1 MTVAAE
7 PQPGVWSSLVGQSEA
22 IATLK
27 RAVDGHGMT
36 HAWLFTGP
44 PGSGRSNAAVAFAAA
59 LQCERGTGCGQ
70 CHACRTAVAGS
81 HPDVSITRTE
91 AKMLYI
97 DDMRELVHRAALAP
111 VEGKWQVM
119 IVEDADRLGD
129 STARTGNALLKA
141 IEEPTPKTIWL
152 LCAPTTEDVSSTI
165 ASRCRHISLA
175 TPSAQ
180 EVTRFLVGHHGVEES
195 VAAFAARASQG
206 HIGRA
211 KALASDEQF
220 RNRRRE
226 VVALPAALT
235 SLAACLNAAANLVDI
250 AKDETATLTE
260 QSNAR
265 DLVSLE
271 SLYGDDRKA
280 RTSRAYRA
288 GLRELQHAQK
298 QREKRRIMDVV
309 DRSLMDLMSV
319 YRDVIL
325 LQTGATGDL
334 VNEELRDVV
343 VSIARRS
350 TPEDN
355 VRRIDA
361 IFAARE
367 QMMEFNTTPLLA
379 LESMMVKLRLP

>member
-1 MTVAAE
+1 MSV
-7 PQPGVWSSLVGQSEA
+7 QVQDRRVWSTLVGQRHVVE
-22 IATLK
+22 TLQ
-27 RAVDGHGMT
+27 RAVAGQGMT

-44 PGSGRSNAAVAFAAA
+44 PGSGRSNAALAFAAA
-59 LQCERGTGCGQ
+59 LQCEHGTGCGE
-70 CHACRTAVAGS
+70 CHACRTALAGS

-97 DDMRELVHRAALAP
+97 DDMRDLVHRAALAP

-119 IVEDADRLGD
+119 VVEDADRLGD

-141 IEEPTPKTIWL
+141 IEEPTPKTLWL

-165 ASRCRHISLA
+165 ASRCRHVSLA
-175 TPSAQ
+175 TPRTD
-180 EVTRFLVGHHGVEES
+180 EVARFLVEQHGVGDA

-226 VVALPAALT
+226 VVSMPAGLT

-265 DLVSLE
+265 DLAALD

-280 RTSRAYRA
+280 RASRAYRA
-288 GLRELQHAQK
+288 SLRDLQHAQK

-309 DRSLMDLMSV
+309 DRSLMDVLSI

-325 LQTGATGDL
+325 LQTGAASAL
-334 VNEELRDVV
+334 VNEELRDMV

-350 TPEDN
+350 TPEEN

-361 IFAARE
+361 VFAARE
-367 QMMEFNTTPLLA
+367 QMMEFNTAPLLA